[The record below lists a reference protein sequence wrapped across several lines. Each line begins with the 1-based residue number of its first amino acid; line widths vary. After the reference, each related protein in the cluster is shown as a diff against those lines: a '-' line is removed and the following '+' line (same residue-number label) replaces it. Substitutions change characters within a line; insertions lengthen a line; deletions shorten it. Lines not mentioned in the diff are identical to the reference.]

1 MKLND
6 KIRGAIV
13 GYGFGD
19 ALGVG
24 TEFMT
29 RTEVDAYYP
38 GGLREFRQIIRD
50 AHRSQWKPGEWTN
63 DTVLM
68 TRLLECILKSGR
80 FKLHDIARNLKEW
93 FDVEYQ
99 DMLPVYRVMCNDPAW
114 LENPIATSHRTWATS
129 HFEEATNDALH
140 RSLSVGLTSPE
151 EDLMEHTRRVILMTH
166 DDSRCVASG
175 KVLARMVHSL
185 LHKEEEPSIEELT
198 AIVQESDPR
207 ALPYLQKAYEGDI
220 EGLKVDDEDTMTW
233 TRVSMGAALWGL
245 WHTDNAEDALFKVVD
260 LGGDADTNASL
271 SGALAGLK
279 YGYEALPKETRKM
292 PGLPYLLDLADRV
305 TAYVEEKG
313 IR

>member
-13 GYGFGD
+13 GYSFGD

-29 RTEVDAYYP
+29 RTEVESYYP
-38 GGLREFRQIIRD
+38 DGLREFRKIIRD

-93 FDVEYQ
+93 FDIEYQ
-99 DMLPVYRVMCNDPAW
+99 DMLPVYRVMCNDAEW
-114 LENPIATSHRTWATS
+114 LENPIATCHRTWES
-129 HFEEATNDALH
+129 RKFKEATNDALH
-140 RSLSVGLTSPE
+140 RSIVTGLTSPT
-151 EDLMEHTRRVILMTH
+151 DQLMEHTRRVILMTH
-166 DDSRCVASG
+166 DDSRCVATG
-175 KVLARMVHSL
+175 KVIARMVHTL
-185 LHKEEEPSIEELT
+185 LHKEQEPSISELT
-198 AIVQESDPR
+198 GICQETDPR
-207 ALPYLQKAYEGDI
+207 TLPFLQKAYSGDI
-220 EGLKVDDEDTMTW
+220 EGIKVDDEATVIW
-233 TRVSMGAALWGL
+233 TRISMGAALWGF
-245 WHTDNAEDALFKVVD
+245 WHTDNAKDAIFKVVE

-271 SGALAGLK
+271 AGALAGLK
-279 YGYEALPKETRKM
+279 YGYDELPDEVEKM

-305 TAYVEEKG
+305 TTYLEENG
-313 IR
+313 IH